1 MGLFKKPLLRMMGD
15 RGFLVELGDE
25 IAPEINRRVRVLT
38 AALDQDVPEGV
49 LEIVPTYRSIL
60 MIYDP
65 LLTSPAKLEKEISG
79 LLDRLDSIEIPDPT
93 VVHIPVCYGGE
104 HGPDLEHVAKV
115 HDLTTEEVIRI
126 HSEPQYLIYMIGFT
140 PGFPFL
146 GGLPE
151 ILATPRLESPRVLV
165 PAGSVGIANN
175 QTGMYSIDSPGGWQL
190 IGRSPLK
197 PFQPEK
203 ENPFLYQAGDYLK
216 FDPITPEEYDRIRA
230 EVEAGK

>member
-1 MGLFKKPLLRMMGD
+1 MGD

-79 LLDRLDSIEIPDPT
+79 LLDRLDSIEIPEPT

>member
-1 MGLFKKPLLRMMGD
+1 
-15 RGFLVELGDE
+15 
-25 IAPEINRRVRVLT
+25 
-38 AALDQDVPEGV
+38 
-49 LEIVPTYRSIL
+49 
-60 MIYDP
+60 
-65 LLTSPAKLEKEISG
+65 
-79 LLDRLDSIEIPDPT
+79 
-93 VVHIPVCYGGE
+93 
-104 HGPDLEHVAKV
+104 VAKV

>member
-79 LLDRLDSIEIPDPT
+79 LLDRLDSIEIPEPT

>member
-1 MGLFKKPLLRMMGD
+1 MMGD

-79 LLDRLDSIEIPDPT
+79 LLDRLDSIEIPEPT

>member
-1 MGLFKKPLLRMMGD
+1 MGLFEKPLLRMMGD

-25 IAPEINRRVRVLT
+25 IAPLINRKVRMLT
-38 AALDQDVPEGV
+38 SALDQDVPEGV

-65 LLTSPAKLEKEISG
+65 LLTTPAKLEKEISI
-79 LLDRLDSIEIPDPT
+79 LLDRLDSIQIPEPT

-104 HGPDLEHVAKV
+104 HGPDLEHVAKT
-115 HDLTTEEVIRI
+115 HDLSTEEVIRI
-126 HSEPQYLIYMIGFT
+126 HSEPEYLIYMIGFT

-151 ILATPRLESPRVLV
+151 ILTTPRLESPRVLV

-216 FDPITPEEYDRIRA
+216 FDPIPPEEYDRIRA